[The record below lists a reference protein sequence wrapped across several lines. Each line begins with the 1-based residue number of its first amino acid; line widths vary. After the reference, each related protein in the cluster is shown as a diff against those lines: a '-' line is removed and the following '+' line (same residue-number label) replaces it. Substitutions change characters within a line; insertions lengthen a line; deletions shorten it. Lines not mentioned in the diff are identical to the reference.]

1 MTGPASVAAWPCGT
15 PRSQNN
21 VFGSVPPKAKPNS
34 KTPPPK
40 RGRPTL
46 TKAQQAAISLE
57 TPEER
62 QARQTAQAT
71 AFVHF
76 AGICD
81 FGVKPDHM
89 SIETKKAKL
98 TGKGR
103 TLAIDR

>member
-1 MTGPASVAAWPCGT
+1 MTGLEHYPAGT
-15 PRSQNN
+15 NAFQN
-21 VFGSVPPKAKPNS
+21 VPPRGTDKPL
-34 KTPPPK
+34 KPPRK
-40 RGRPTL
+40 RVKLSTV
-46 TKAQQAAISLE
+46 QQAARDFE

-89 SIETKKAKL
+89 AIETKKSKL
-98 TGKGR
+98 TGRGVK
-103 TLAIDR
+103 LAIDR